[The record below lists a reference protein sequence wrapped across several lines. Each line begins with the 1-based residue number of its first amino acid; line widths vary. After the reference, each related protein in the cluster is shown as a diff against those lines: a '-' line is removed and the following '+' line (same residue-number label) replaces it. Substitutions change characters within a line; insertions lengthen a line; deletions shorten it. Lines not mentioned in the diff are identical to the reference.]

1 MWITGQAQTVERRDM
16 YETGWEESL
25 MTLVIADEVWDMGM
39 GQSREKKQAIF
50 VEQNM
55 YFSFCFIFYF
65 Y

>member
-1 MWITGQAQTVERRDM
+1 MC
-16 YETGWEESL
+16 ETGWEESL

-50 VEQNM
+50 PEQNV